1 MKQATNMEDQNCKYD
16 GKEIIF
22 RWTVYYKIN

>member
-1 MKQATNMEDQNCKYD
+1 MKQATNMEDQNKYD

-22 RWTVYYKIN
+22 SLTIYYKIN